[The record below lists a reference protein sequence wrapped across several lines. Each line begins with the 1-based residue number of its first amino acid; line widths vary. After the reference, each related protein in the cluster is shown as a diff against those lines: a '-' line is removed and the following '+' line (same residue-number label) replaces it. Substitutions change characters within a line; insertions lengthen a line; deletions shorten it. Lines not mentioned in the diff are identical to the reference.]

1 MHTLIWDYNGTIVD
15 DVELCLS
22 IENRMLQERG
32 MKYGY
37 SLEEYRHMFC
47 FPVQDYYR
55 KLGYDFQNESYEELS
70 SEFHRRYE
78 KGFSSCCLAP
88 YVKEKLEEAIKKGYH
103 CMIISA
109 SRQDKLESQVHQL
122 GLDRYFEVLLGIDN
136 LLAGSKIQRAKE
148 WIRESHVDPTTC
160 QMIGDTLHDLE
171 TARAIGIAHC
181 TLVAQGHQD
190 FAVLKKQWAAT
201 VHTLEEVML

>member
-1 MHTLIWDYNGTIVD
+1 
-15 DVELCLS
+15 
-22 IENRMLQERG
+22 
-32 MKYGY
+32 
-37 SLEEYRHMFC
+37 
-47 FPVQDYYR
+47 
-55 KLGYDFQNESYEELS
+55 
-70 SEFHRRYE
+70 
-78 KGFSSCCLAP
+78 
-88 YVKEKLEEAIKKGYH
+88 
-103 CMIISA
+103 MIISA

-148 WIRESHVDPTTC
+148 WIRESHVDPTAC

-201 VHTLEEVML
+201 VHTLEEVVL